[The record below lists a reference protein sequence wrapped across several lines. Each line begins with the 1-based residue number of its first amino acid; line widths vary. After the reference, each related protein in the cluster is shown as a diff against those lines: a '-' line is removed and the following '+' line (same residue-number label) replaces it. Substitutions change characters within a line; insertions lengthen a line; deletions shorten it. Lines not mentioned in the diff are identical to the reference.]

1 MSTRD
6 RIISLLRTHP
16 DGLDDDVI
24 TERLRLSRRQQANSR
39 CRELERDGII
49 ERRSVGGKIQNIL
62 TGGFLSVAVCAPPL
76 AGPPDVDPEKPW
88 CWEGTVVRAVASFLT
103 ARGWSIEMIA
113 NTETGEPGA
122 DIKARR
128 ADSVLIVEVKGYP
141 SKTYERGPRKGQP
154 KRTNPAT
161 QARHWFA
168 EALLTALLRRA
179 ENGRHHVAIALP
191 EFAVYTKLLT
201 RVIESL
207 KILGLIVLLVQ
218 ESGAVMIVQ
227 DDKQAV

>member
-1 MSTRD
+1 MSARD
-6 RIISLLRTHP
+6 RIIALLRTHP
-16 DGLDDDVI
+16 HGLDDDVI
-24 TERLRLSRRQQANSR
+24 AEKLGLSRRQQANSR
-39 CRELERDGII
+39 CRELEREGIV

-62 TGGFLSVAVCAPPL
+62 TSSSLSVPVRAEALPDP
-76 AGPPDVDPEKPW
+76 AGADPEKPW

-103 ARGWSIEMIA
+103 GRGWSIERIA

-128 ADSVLIVEVKGYP
+128 SGSVLIVEVKGYP

-161 QARHWFA
+161 QARHWFG

-179 ENGRHHVAIALP
+179 ENGQHHVAIAFP

-201 RVIESL
+201 RVTGSL
-207 KILGLIVLLVQ
+207 KMLGLIVLLVQ
-218 ESGAVMIVQ
+218 ESGTVVIVQ